1 MKIKQ
6 ITSAQDIEI
15 NPDSVLVLGYFDG
28 LHRGHMALINQALAL
43 AEQEGLEVVLLT
55 FPESPRLMFEKY
67 QEGMLLHLLSHSEMT
82 KRLDELG
89 VATLYLKPF
98 TTEFAQLSAE
108 EFVASYIKALSPRYV
123 VAGFDYRMGKDKCY
137 LSEVTNLSP
146 AKPVIVDKISD
157 AFDKISSTRIRKA
170 LKEGDVAL
178 ANRLLG
184 YDFPTT
190 GIVVHGDA
198 RGRTIGYPTANIAL
212 TERTHLPADGV
223 YVTDVLIA
231 GKRYRAMTSL
241 GKNTTFGGTQLRLEA
256 NIFDFDGDL
265 YGEELTIFWL
275 DKIRDMVTFDGVDA
289 LISQL
294 KKDKEVAVAY
304 EKE

>member
-6 ITSAQDIEI
+6 ISSAQDMSKS
-15 NPDSVLVLGYFDG
+15 PDSVLVLGYFDG
-28 LHRGHMALINQALAL
+28 LHRGHQALIDQARRL
-43 AEQEGLEVVLLT
+43 AEKEALEVVLLT

-67 QEGMLLHLLSHSEMT
+67 QEDMLLHLLSFSEMA
-82 KRLDELG
+82 KRLDEMG
-89 VATLYLKPF
+89 VTKLYLKPF
-98 TTEFAQLSAE
+98 TASFSQLTAQ
-108 EFVASYIKALSPRYV
+108 EFVASYIQALSPKYV
-123 VAGFDYRMGKDKCY
+123 LAGFDYRMGRDKQL

-146 AKPVIVDKISD
+146 AKPIIVEKISD
-157 AFDKISSTRIRKA
+157 EVGKISSTRIRQA
-170 LKEGDVAL
+170 LKDGDVTL
-178 ANRLLG
+178 ANHLLG
-184 YDFPTT
+184 YEFPTT
-190 GIVVHGDA
+190 GLVVHGDA

-265 YGEELTIFWL
+265 YGEELTILWL

-289 LISQL
+289 LIAQL
-294 KKDKEVAVAY
+294 ENDKAIALAY